1 MEGLESQIK
10 HFGLD
15 ATGTGIPTSG
25 IIYSFTCDCLSRYSI
40 LFPFQ

>member
-1 MEGLESQIK
+1 MEGLQSQIK

-15 ATGTGIPTSG
+15 ATGIDISTSG
-25 IIYSFTCDCLSRYSI
+25 IIYSFTCGCLSRYSI